1 MQKIRASITA
11 IGAYLPDYI
20 LDNTEL
26 EKMVDTNNEWI
37 LSRTGISERR
47 ILKGEGMGTSEMGAG
62 AVRMLLEK
70 RGITAEDIDLIICA
84 TTTPDHQFPATANII
99 ADKVGIKNAFGF
111 DINAACSGFLFSL
124 TTASQFIETGKYK
137 KVIVVGG
144 DKMSSIVDYT
154 DRTTCVLFG
163 DAAAAVLLEPDTEG
177 FGIQD
182 SILKSDGAGRNFL
195 RQKAGGSAYPASMET
210 VMNREHYVYQEG
222 QTVFKF
228 AVKGMADVSA
238 EIMERNNLTGDDVA
252 WLVPHQANKRIIDAT
267 RDRMG
272 VSNDK
277 VMMNIQRYGNT
288 TNATIPLCL
297 FEWEKQLKKGDNIIL
312 AAFGGGFTWGSTYI
326 KWAYDTK

>member
-163 DAAAAVLLEPDTEG
+163 DAAAVSVIGLSEEE
-177 FGIQD
+177 
-182 SILKSDGAGRNFL
+182 SIIDISLSASGSEFKSFYIP
-195 RQKAGGSAYPASMET
+195 AGGSRLPKNETTKLEKKDMIFENLSM
-210 VMNREHYVYQEG
+210 
-222 QTVFKF
+222 
-228 AVKGMADVSA
+228 
-238 EIMERNNLTGDDVA
+238 
-252 WLVPHQANKRIIDAT
+252 
-267 RDRMG
+267 
-272 VSNDK
+272 
-277 VMMNIQRYGNT
+277 
-288 TNATIPLCL
+288 
-297 FEWEKQLKKGDNIIL
+297 
-312 AAFGGGFTWGSTYI
+312 
-326 KWAYDTK
+326 